1 MLNMMAVTSSA
12 LNLVLASASTVNLD
26 EKDRVFERMS
36 GITRFLYENLPSYN
50 VAYDIAGYATFIIV
64 FLMSAIVYKLGF
76 AKKLSIG
83 RNVVIY
89 TFLFLGCIVLTFL
102 ALFLPMIEGL
112 IVAALILIVYKS
124 RLWREKREQAKSVK
138 TAKEM

>member
-50 VAYDIAGYATFIIV
+50 TAYDIAGYATFIIV

-83 RNVVIY
+83 RNVIIY
-89 TFLFLGCIVLTFL
+89 TFLFVGCIVLTFL

-124 RLWREKREQAKSVK
+124 RLWREKREEAKSAK
-138 TAKEM
+138 IAKEM